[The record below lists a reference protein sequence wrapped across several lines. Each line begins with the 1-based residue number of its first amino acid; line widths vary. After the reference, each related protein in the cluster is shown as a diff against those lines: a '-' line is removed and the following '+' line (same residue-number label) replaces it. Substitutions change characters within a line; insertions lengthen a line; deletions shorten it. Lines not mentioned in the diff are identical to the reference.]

1 MALNPQ
7 ALGKT
12 TPELSYTYRWQD
24 VVLYALGI
32 GAKREELDY
41 LFETRGPS
49 VMPTFAVVP
58 AFAAAEALFQGIGG
72 NLEGVVHG
80 SQGLTLHR
88 PFAPSGTVKTVG
100 KVTGLY
106 DLKRM
111 AQAIITTWTHTE
123 SGELLAETEWSII
136 YRLDG
141 GFGGE
146 PPVKRPL
153 RRPPDRDPD
162 WCFSQETSPEQAL
175 LYRLNGDYNPLHAD
189 PALGEKV
196 GFGGP
201 ILHGLCTYG
210 YVGRAVLHQC
220 CHGDPARFKSLS
232 GQFRNPV
239 WPGDTLIIEGWNEP
253 DRVLLRAHTAER
265 PGDYV
270 FANAAAQYTK

>member
-12 TPELSYTYRWQD
+12 TPELLYSYRWQD
-24 VVLYALGI
+24 AVLYALGI
-32 GAKREELDY
+32 GATREELDFLY
-41 LFETRGPS
+41 EGRGPK

-58 AFAAAEALFQGIGG
+58 AFAAAEALFAGIGG

-80 SQGLTLHR
+80 SQRISLHQ
-88 PFAPSGTVKTVG
+88 PFAPAGTVKTIG
-100 KVTGLY
+100 KVSGLY

-111 AQAIITTWTHTE
+111 AQAIITTETRNE
-123 SGELLAETEWSII
+123 SGTLLAETEWSIL

-141 GFGGE
+141 GFGGS
-146 PPVKRPL
+146 PPPRRGQV
-153 RRPPDRDPD
+153 RPPERAPD
-162 WCFSQETSPEQAL
+162 WQFEQAISPEQAL
-175 LYRLNGDYNPLHAD
+175 LYRLSGDLNPLHAD

-210 YVGRAVLHQC
+210 IVGRAVLHHAC
-220 CHGDPARFKSLS
+220 GDDPTKLTSLQ

-239 WPGDTLIIEGWNEP
+239 YPGDTLIVEGWHE
-253 DRVLLRAHTAER
+253 DGKVILRAYTTQK
-265 PGDYV
+265 PTDYV
-270 FANAAAQYTK
+270 FGNAFAQYTK